1 MTGEKVRGE
10 KNSKFTRP
18 VVLISL
24 GALCC
29 FLWGSAF
36 PAIKLGYSEFEIG
49 SGDTATQILF
59 AGIRF
64 TLAGLL
70 VVAFGSIKNKRPLV
84 PRGKSEWGKTLTLS
98 LFQTVGQYVFFY
110 IGLAHTSGVKASILI
125 SLNVFF
131 AVIISAVFFKAER
144 LSALKI
150 LGLVFGFLGVIVV
163 NVSAGESVGAFQING
178 EGAIVLSAVAYAV
191 SSVLIKK
198 FSEKADPVMLSGN
211 QFFVGGL
218 IMVLC
223 GVLAGG
229 RLTAVTVS
237 GVLILVYLALVSAVA
252 YTLWGVLLKFNPVSR
267 VAVMGFLNPV
277 FGVLLSAVALGETA
291 EAFSLKNVL
300 ALLLVALG
308 IFAVNFKSQK
318 SKGESKTLK

>member
-1 MTGEKVRGE
+1 MGQ
-10 KNSKFTRP
+10 N
-18 VVLISL
+18 
-24 GALCC
+24 AH
-29 FLWGSAF
+29 AF
-36 PAIKLGYSEFEIG
+36 PFPNCGAI
-49 SGDTATQILF
+49 
-59 AGIRF
+59 R
-64 TLAGLL
+64 
-70 VVAFGSIKNKRPLV
+70 V
-84 PRGKSEWGKTLTLS
+84 
-98 LFQTVGQYVFFY
+98 FY

-131 AVIISAVFFKAER
+131 AVIISVVFFKAER

-150 LGLVFGFLGVIVV
+150 LGLVLGFLGVIVV
-163 NVSAGESVGAFQING
+163 NVSAGESVGGFQING

-198 FSEKADPVMLSGN
+198 FSEKVDPVMLSGN

-218 IMVLC
+218 LMVLC

-229 RLTAVTVS
+229 RLTTVTIS

-308 IFAVNFKSQK
+308 IFAVNFTPQK
-318 SKGESKTLK
+318 LKRENKTPN